1 MWWQVLGGT
10 TLHTILLTAAYRQRM
25 RTLESSASWQHMRH
39 QRAVLARKTMEARL
53 QAMRARVDP
62 RLLSEALADIERSCA
77 TDPTRADRMLEGLID
92 YLHRALPAT
101 DSSSTPLAAEIELAT
116 AYFDLA
122 RLRMNGQLTV
132 VIEATEDAR
141 TARMPPMLLVPLLE
155 RVVGSVRS
163 SRFRAVHVTGGV
175 EGDRL
180 RLTVAG
186 TVPGTAWGA
195 LPGHDLDPL
204 RERLTALFGR
214 EASLVVVSEEREH
227 LRVLMEIPYE
237 RT

>member
-1 MWWQVLGGT
+1 LRLDRG
-10 TLHTILLTAAYRQRM
+10 
-25 RTLESSASWQHMRH
+25 
-39 QRAVLARKTMEARL
+39 VLARTTTEARL
-53 QAMRARVDP
+53 QAMRARLDP
-62 RLLSEALADIERSCA
+62 GLLSEALADIERSCA

-155 RVVGSVRS
+155 RVVGSMRS
-163 SRFRAVHVTGGV
+163 SRFRAVHVTGAV

-214 EASLVVVSEEREH
+214 GASLVVVSEEREH